1 MSLLNCI
8 TIFVIGSSL
17 MTSSN
22 FESEPIN
29 SNPLVPLNLAN
40 KLPDNLP
47 KISGFNVPMIVKL
60 VPYEVPAQGGTNY
73 ADVSLKISN
82 TSRRK
87 VEVEISQ
94 ITVLAGE
101 SNYVLLNATT
111 QELGV
116 PSQVSMQPGDIKVFN
131 YKLKSES
138 KRYQRG
144 QEVLALIYYRQD
156 GNFTGV
162 AVSNSEQVTVKN
174 SP

>member
-29 SNPLVPLNLAN
+29 PNPLVPLNLAN

-101 SNYVLLNATT
+101 SNYVLLNASLLSSLLTR
-111 QELGV
+111 ESDEAFEG
-116 PSQVSMQPGDIKVFN
+116 PSHSHVSFQSFIRV
-131 YKLKSES
+131 
-138 KRYQRG
+138 
-144 QEVLALIYYRQD
+144 
-156 GNFTGV
+156 
-162 AVSNSEQVTVKN
+162 
-174 SP
+174 

>member
-1 MSLLNCI
+1 
-8 TIFVIGSSL
+8 
-17 MTSSN
+17 
-22 FESEPIN
+22 
-29 SNPLVPLNLAN
+29 
-40 KLPDNLP
+40 
-47 KISGFNVPMIVKL
+47 
-60 VPYEVPAQGGTNY
+60 
-73 ADVSLKISN
+73 
-82 TSRRK
+82 
-87 VEVEISQ
+87 
-94 ITVLAGE
+94 VLAGE